1 VPTVTALRDD
11 RRGRVAVELD
21 RAPWRSIP
29 VEVVARAGL
38 SQGRALD
45 RAALRLLRRE
55 LRRAE
60 ALAVAGKALKARDMS
75 EKRLVERL
83 RRAAVA
89 PAVLDESVRILARA
103 GLLDDDRFACNR
115 AESLAGRGYGDGAIR
130 HDLERHGVPAELVE
144 GALER
149 LEPETDRA
157 KRIVER
163 RGGGAKTARH
173 LVSRGFG
180 DEAVELASGVDFAND
195 P

>member
-21 RAPWRSIP
+21 GAPWRSIP